1 MARLGRPPGPR
12 KVAFPLGIDMVPVA
26 EDMTADSA
34 LEPGLVEEQERI
46 SPARSMLM
54 MGSKITEDP
63 VRPAPSIAPDP
74 TTDPKGYEAYVAEL
88 RQKRK
93 PYGAQ
98 MQKLAYPPRSGYK
111 RHWFNDVGGRVQDYM
126 DNGWS
131 IVHDPKGRPVER
143 TVGAARDNTPLKAKL
158 LEIPSIFWEEVE
170 AERHAFAKSKMDDIK
185 SAPIR
190 SKPGEAKASD
200 QGKFYSPKEEMVSM
214 TEGLSRR

>member
-12 KVAFPLGIDMVPVA
+12 KVAFPLNSETIEVSEDTTADAGLSSLLGVNPSDPQPILQKHIAAINSVA
-26 EDMTADSA
+26 EIRS
-34 LEPGLVEEQERI
+34 PG
-46 SPARSMLM
+46 S
-54 MGSKITEDP
+54 
-63 VRPAPSIAPDP
+63 APDAIA
-74 TTDPKGYEAYVAEL
+74 DPKGYEAYVAEL